1 MPTAPLLAARL
12 RGVMVGA
19 VSGAAALPAHGLGG
33 GMLPSS
39 SAMVMLV
46 SGCILL
52 GVLCSHRAGA
62 GLGMLMGQLAI
73 GQGIGHLLL
82 MAATPEHH
90 HGATLSASMLSSH
103 LAVAVIAGLGL
114 WIAEHLVRVVV
125 ASVTRWLAVL
135 VTPVPRELSRHQPCR
150 TTLPIPRRLL
160 LSSGAGTRGPPA
172 LMPAV

>member
-1 MPTAPLLAARL
+1 MSTASTFASRL
-12 RGVMVGA
+12 RGAMVGA

-39 SAMVMLV
+39 SGMVMLV
-46 SGCILL
+46 SGCMLL

-62 GLGMLMGQLAI
+62 GLGMLVGQLAI

-82 MAATPEHH
+82 MAATAEHH
-90 HGATLSASMLSSH
+90 HGATLSASMMSSH
-103 LAVAVIAGLGL
+103 LAVAAIAGLGL

-135 VTPVPRELSRHQPCR
+135 VTPVRPTPPRLQSSS
-150 TTLPIPRRLL
+150 TTLLVPRRLL
-160 LSSGAGTRGPPA
+160 LSSGGGTRGPPA
-172 LMPAV
+172 LVPAG